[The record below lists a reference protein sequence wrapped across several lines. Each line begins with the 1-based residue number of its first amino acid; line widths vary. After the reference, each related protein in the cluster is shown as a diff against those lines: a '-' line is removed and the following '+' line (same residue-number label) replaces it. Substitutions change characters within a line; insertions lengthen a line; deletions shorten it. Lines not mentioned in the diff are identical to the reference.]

1 MIWLWMD
8 TSSTTDFVDQKCL
21 HRLFTLLPEEHYF
34 FGTDWPIYR
43 PGEEMLRLKK
53 LAGFS
58 DERMERL
65 LTNASFLLSQYGMLP
80 NQSH

>member
-1 MIWLWMD
+1 
-8 TSSTTDFVDQKCL
+8 
-21 HRLFTLLPEEHYF
+21 
-34 FGTDWPIYR
+34 
-43 PGEEMLRLKK
+43 MLRLKK

-65 LTNASFLLSQYGMLP
+65 ITNASFLLSQYGMLP